1 MITIRNKYTGET
13 FKYSGANKEFAD
25 KDSFITN
32 KRMGWKFRS
41 NWSAIVDYFID
52 MPHST
57 QVLLK
62 DNYEVVL

>member
-1 MITIRNKYTGET
+1 MITIRNKHTGET
-13 FKYSGANKEFAD
+13 FNYSGANKEFAD